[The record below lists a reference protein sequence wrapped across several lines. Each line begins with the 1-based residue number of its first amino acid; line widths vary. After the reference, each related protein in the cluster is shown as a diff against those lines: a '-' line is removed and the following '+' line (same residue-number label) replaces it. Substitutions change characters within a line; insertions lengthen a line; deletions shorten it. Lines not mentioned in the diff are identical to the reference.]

1 MQWLSCPS
9 RCQLLCREGRRAGS
23 HCSMLQELLRRCIS
37 CGSSWSKRAAQPCRV
52 RGGKQH
58 NVLRFSK
65 VASWARKSPFRFSS
79 FGYPLPLLK
88 CSLVAKEAA
97 AAGTRCNVFACPK
110 DKPELMCFTQPGL
123 LCRGTW
129 STPAAAHTH
138 TASRHVLDTE
148 HQLVGTFLGERSI
161 FVNGE
166 GTTSIRR
173 QMTAL
178 VICQLPGAEQ
188 GLVSSPAFVAV
199 TIQCSH
205 SGAPR
210 PHFSPLS
217 REGETS
223 APPPSPT
230 L

>member
-9 RCQLLCREGRRAGS
+9 RCQLLCREGPRAGS

-37 CGSSWSKRAAQPCRV
+37 CGSSWSQRAAQPCRV

-65 VASWARKSPFRFSS
+65 VASWARKSPCRFSS

-88 CSLVAKEAA
+88 CSLVAKEKAPV
-97 AAGTRCNVFACPK
+97 GTQGNVFSAPRTSLSSFVS
-110 DKPELMCFTQPGL
+110 PSQVFVPWHLEHPGS
-123 LCRGTW
+123 C
-129 STPAAAHTH
+129 SHTH
-138 TASRHVLDTE
+138 RLQACLGHRASAS
-148 HQLVGTFLGERSI
+148 GYILGERSI
-161 FVNGE
+161 FFKGE

-173 QMTAL
+173 QTTAL
-178 VICQLPGAEQ
+178 VICRLPGTEQ
-188 GLVSSPAFVAV
+188 DLVSSPAFVAV

-210 PHFSPLS
+210 PHFSSLS
-217 REGETS
+217 RTGEMS